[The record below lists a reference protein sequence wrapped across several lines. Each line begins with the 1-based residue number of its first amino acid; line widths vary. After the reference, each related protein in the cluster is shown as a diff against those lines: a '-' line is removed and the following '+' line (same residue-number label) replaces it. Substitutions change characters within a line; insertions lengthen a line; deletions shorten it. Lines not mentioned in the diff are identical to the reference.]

1 VVRGCGVKDVH
12 VVKPFNLKKTM
23 ESLKASLEYDGI
35 SVVVSK
41 EFCPLFAKG
50 IGKAR
55 KAKPF
60 TINPQ
65 KCKNHRDCI
74 NKLACPAMYLE
85 GDAVRINK
93 NLCIGCSVCAQVCP
107 ENAIVPVK
115 D

>member
-1 VVRGCGVKDVH
+1 MG
-12 VVKPFNLKKTM
+12 
-23 ESLKASLEYDGI
+23 
-35 SVVVSK
+35 
-41 EFCPLFAKG
+41 PLFARG

-60 TINPQ
+60 TVNHD

-85 GDAVRINK
+85 GDLVYINK

-107 ENAIVPVK
+107 ENAIVPMK